1 MTNEGTSAWLPAF
14 GVEAAGS
21 TSNSSFASSRRR
33 MAEASYRFGPFLV
46 DRAGYRV
53 LRGSE
58 VLDLTPQ
65 LLDLLLYLLDRAG
78 TLVTKDALLE
88 ALWPDANVTDNA
100 LAQAV
105 SELRQAIGDDVRAPR
120 YIKTIARRGYRF
132 IAAVG
137 RLDIGTARHDVPSG
151 SPETAEYD
159 PRTVAV
165 PDFINVSGAPE
176 SAWLAAGIAETVTG
190 DLRALGHFRVVD
202 RSRVVEAM
210 RLTNGALQEMAAA
223 LHARL
228 LVLGGFQRTHER
240 IRITARLVDAP
251 AGEALAEAK
260 VDGPLSD
267 IFTLQDQIVGRF
279 AHALGLAPTR
289 AVARLAVRET
299 PSLEAYRAWTEGWLK
314 IETLDVRELP
324 RAIEDFSRAVSI
336 DARYALAYAGL
347 ATAQFALYES
357 TRFDAEP
364 GDRLLSDAITHARR
378 AVDLDEGLA
387 EAHATLAMVLV
398 STWST
403 PEAAASA
410 RRAVAL
416 EPSHWRHL
424 FRLCH
429 ATWGDARLDAS
440 ASTLA
445 LYPGFA
451 FAHFQMAMVYVGRGQ
466 LAQADTVLRQG
477 VEVQDRQIRQHER
490 FPALGLHWLR
500 GLVRLAQDDI
510 PDALTE
516 FDRELLLADTHR
528 LYGREYAMAALQG
541 RGFALLG
548 AGRHQDAAEA
558 FTRAL
563 DLYPQSVPSTLGLA
577 HTLRGLGLDAAA
589 ARAFVEADHAV
600 GSLTRRR
607 PIESAIARSQLL
619 SAQGQLSEAAQV
631 LERLLAE
638 APPGFAAWTLP
649 IDPLLRPL
657 HDLRGFAKVLVRL
670 ADRAR

>member
-1 MTNEGTSAWLPAF
+1 
-14 GVEAAGS
+14 
-21 TSNSSFASSRRR
+21 
-33 MAEASYRFGPFLV
+33 MADASYRFGPFLV
-46 DRAGYRV
+46 DRVGYRV

-58 VLDLTPQ
+58 ALDLTPQ

-78 TLVTKDALLE
+78 TLVTRDALLE
-88 ALWPDANVTDNA
+88 ALWHANVTDNA

-105 SELRQAIGDDVRAPR
+105 SELRQAIGDDVHAPK

-132 IAAVG
+132 IASVERLEASTG
-137 RLDIGTARHDVPSG
+137 HAPARLDPPVM
-151 SPETAEYD
+151 AEHD

-165 PDFINVSGAPE
+165 LDFENVSGEPE
-176 SAWLAAGIAETVTG
+176 CAWLAAGIAETVTG

-202 RSRVVEAM
+202 RSRVVEAT
-210 RLTNGALQEMAAA
+210 RRTNGAAQEIAAA

-228 LVLGGFQRTHER
+228 LVLGGFQRTNGR

-267 IFTLQDQIVGRF
+267 IFTLQDQIVWRF
-279 AHALGLAPTR
+279 SHALGLAPAR

-299 PSLEAYRAWTEGWLK
+299 ASLEAYRAWTEGWLK
-314 IETLDVRELP
+314 IETLDTRELP

-336 DARYALAYAGL
+336 DSRCALAYAGL

-357 TRFDAEP
+357 TRFDYEP
-364 GDRLLSDAITHARR
+364 GERLLTDAIAHARR

-398 STWST
+398 SAWQT

-424 FRLCH
+424 FRLSH
-429 ATWGDARLDAS
+429 ATWGDARLDAA

-466 LAQADTVLRQG
+466 LAQADTVLLQG

-490 FPALGLHWLR
+490 FPAQGLHWLR
-500 GLVRLAQDDI
+500 GVVRLAQNDI
-510 PDALTE
+510 AGALTE

-541 RGFALLG
+541 RGFALLYVDRYQE
-548 AGRHQDAAEA
+548 ATEA
-558 FTRAL
+558 FERSL
-563 DLYPQSVPSTLGLA
+563 ELYPQSAPSNLGLA
-577 HTLRGLGLDAAA
+577 MTLRRLGMDAEAD
-589 ARAFVEADHAV
+589 RALVEADHAV
-600 GSLTRRR
+600 VTLTRSR
-607 PIESAIARSQLL
+607 PFESAIARSQLL
-619 SAQGQLSEAAQV
+619 SAHGRLSEAADV
-631 LERLLAE
+631 LGRLLAE
-638 APPGFAAWTLP
+638 APPGFVAWTLP

-657 HDLRGFAKVLVRL
+657 QVVSEFASVLGRL
-670 ADRAR
+670 AERAR